1 VRHVLL
7 KDQLEAETSEF
18 EQRWETLRPNIVKEQ
33 TRSASLQDLRG
44 SIDSEQ
50 WQSLTQTSF
59 RLGPEEPVKNV
70 PGGLTRG
77 KLSFRDSDSETEE
90 ESWRGRVERGA
101 YTEKVK
107 QKSKSV
113 ADLMVLV
120 HIEPDSDADLSLGP
134 QVTSFND

>member
-1 VRHVLL
+1 ML
-7 KDQLEAETSEF
+7 KDQIEAETSDF
-18 EQRWETLRPNIVKEQ
+18 DQRWMTMRPNISREP

-44 SIDSEQ
+44 SLDSEQ
-50 WQSLTQTSF
+50 WSSLTQTSF
-59 RLGPEEPVKNV
+59 RLGPEEPVKNA
-70 PGGLTRG
+70 PGGLIRSR
-77 KLSFRDSDSETEE
+77 LLFRDSDSETEE

-120 HIEPDSDADLSLGP
+120 HIEPDSDAELSLGP
-134 QVTSFND
+134 QVK